1 MTREEALNVLIIKA
15 GKGDF
20 VKDIINQIY
29 DEHEAQLKAKDER
42 IRELEETQLNRRE
55 WYQKGYKEAM
65 NHKKCGGCKH
75 YEEKQCTNENS
86 IAFGGINAVYKDD
99 FCNDFEPKDNA

>member
-1 MTREEALNVLIIKA
+1 MEKALEILKNCRQKGQKRAGGLDLDEAIAEL
-15 GKGDF
+15 
-20 VKDIINQIY
+20 
-29 DEHEAQLKAKDER
+29 EEAQL
-42 IRELEETQLNRRE
+42 TRRE

-65 NHKKCGGCKH
+65 NHKKCGCCKH
-75 YEEKQCTNENS
+75 YEKKQCTNENS

>member
-1 MTREEALNVLIIKA
+1 MFLKHMKQTDTPYNFRECEINEAI
-15 GKGDF
+15 
-20 VKDIINQIY
+20 
-29 DEHEAQLKAKDER
+29 E
-42 IRELEETQLNRRE
+42 ELEAMKQTRRE
-55 WYQKGYKEAM
+55 WYQKGYNEAI

-99 FCNDFEPKDNA
+99 SCNDFEPKDNA